1 MVLTGRGCVV
11 DLKHHHVLVTL
22 PSLHRKEN
30 NREAERRVPS
40 WLCALFNTHCSS
52 QETKTQSK
60 HL

>member
-11 DLKHHHVLVTL
+11 DLKHHYGFGYIAL
-22 PSLHRKEN
+22 PSQKRN
-30 NREAERRVPS
+30 NWKAERRVPT
-40 WLCALFNTHCSS
+40 WLCAPFNTHCSS